1 MLIFL
6 CPVLPFVIPIAIGAV
21 LLGALG
27 LFITP
32 AAGASQI
39 IAVALA
45 VLF

>member
-27 LFITP
+27 LFTP
-32 AAGASQI
+32 PGNPSQI

>member
-6 CPVLPFVIPIAIGAV
+6 CPVLPFIIPVAIGAV

-27 LFITP
+27 LFTP
-32 AAGASQI
+32 PGNPSQI
-39 IAVALA
+39 IAVTLA